1 LGLKWLYGKFVFD
14 GIYALE
20 IPTTIGFS
28 LTKCVNPILKLVKV
42 HQSRRN
48 IMAAKQLIF
57 DVEARNA
64 LKRGA
69 DTLAD
74 AVKVTLGPRGRNVVL
89 QKSFGAP
96 VITSDGVTVAKEI
109 DLPDHY
115 ENMGAQLLKSVATKT
130 NDAVGDGTTTATVLA
145 QEIVNEGLKNVAAGA
160 DPMQLKIGIDK
171 AAEVI
176 VAELQKQ
183 SKSVNTSDEI
193 AQVASIAAN
202 DSANRSDIGQTVADA
217 MEKVGKDGV
226 ITIED
231 GKSAQTEVDIVEG
244 MQFDRGYL
252 SAHFATDPEDMVA
265 ELEDP
270 LILINTDKISAVADL
285 VPILEKVGQLGR
297 PLLIIAEDVEGEA
310 LAVLVVNKLRGGLRV
325 AAVKAPGFGDRRKE
339 MLADIGI
346 LTGGQVISEDVG
358 IRLENVV
365 AGMLGSARRVIVD
378 KDNTT
383 IVGGTG
389 TTEDVQARIIQIRQ
403 QIEETTSDYDREK
416 LEERL
421 AKLAGGVAVIDVGA
435 ATEVEM
441 KERKARFEDA
451 LSATRAAVE
460 EGIVTGGGI
469 ALLRAGAALADFHL
483 EGDQETGVNII
494 RKVLES
500 PIRII
505 AENAGLEGS
514 VVAAKVKDSE
524 GSYGLNAAT
533 GEYGDLLEAGIVD
546 PTKVVRS
553 AIQNGSSIAGL
564 LLTTETLITEVEE
577 EPEDHEHGHHHHGHG
592 HHHH

>member
-1 LGLKWLYGKFVFD
+1 M
-14 GIYALE
+14 
-20 IPTTIGFS
+20 P
-28 LTKCVNPILKLVKV
+28 
-42 HQSRRN
+42 
-48 IMAAKQLIF
+48 AKQLIF

-64 LKRGA
+64 LKEGA
-69 DTLAD
+69 DALAN

-130 NDAVGDGTTTATVLA
+130 NDAVGDGTTTATLLA
-145 QEIVNEGLKNVAAGA
+145 QEIVHEGLKNVAAGA

-171 AAEVI
+171 AAEV
-176 VAELQKQ
+176 VVGELQQQ

-202 DSANRSDIGQTVADA
+202 DNANRSDIGQMVADA
-217 MEKVGKDGV
+217 MDKVGKDGV

-231 GKSAQTEVDIVEG
+231 GKGAETEVDIVEG

-252 SAHFATDPEDMVA
+252 SPHFATDPESMVA

-270 LILINTDKISAVADL
+270 LVLINTGKISTVTDL
-285 VPILEKVGQLGR
+285 VPVLEKVGQLGR
-297 PLLIIAEDVEGEA
+297 PLLIIAEDIEGEA

-325 AAVKAPGFGDRRKE
+325 VAVKAPGFGDRRNE

-346 LTGGQVISEDVG
+346 LTGGQVISEDIG

-389 TTEDVQARIIQIRQ
+389 AAEDVQARIGQIRQ

-421 AKLAGGVAVIDVGA
+421 AKLAGGVAVVNVGA

-469 ALLRAGAALADFHL
+469 ALLRAGSALEDFHL
-483 EGDQETGVNII
+483 EGDQETGVNIV
-494 RKVLES
+494 RRVLES
-500 PIRII
+500 PIRTI

-514 VVAAKVKDSE
+514 VVAAKVKDGD

-533 GEYGDLLEAGIVD
+533 GEYGDLLDAGIVD

-553 AIQNGSSIAGL
+553 AIQNGASVAGL

-577 EPEDHEHGHHHHGHG
+577 EPDDHGHHHHGHG
-592 HHHH
+592 HHHHH

>member
-1 LGLKWLYGKFVFD
+1 
-14 GIYALE
+14 
-20 IPTTIGFS
+20 
-28 LTKCVNPILKLVKV
+28 
-42 HQSRRN
+42 
-48 IMAAKQLIF
+48 MAAKQLIF

-64 LKRGA
+64 LKQGA
-69 DTLAD
+69 DELAN

-145 QEIVNEGLKNVAAGA
+145 QEIVHEGLKNVAAGA

-171 AAEVI
+171 AAEV
-176 VAELQKQ
+176 VVGELQKQ
-183 SKSVNTSDEI
+183 SNSVSTNDEI

-202 DSANRSDIGQTVADA
+202 DNANRSDIGQTVADA
-217 MEKVGKDGV
+217 MDKVGKDGV

-231 GKSAQTEVDIVEG
+231 GKSAETEVAIVEG

-252 SAHFATDPEDMVA
+252 SAHFATDPETMVV

-270 LILINTDKISAVADL
+270 LILINVDKISTVTDL
-285 VPILEKVGQLGR
+285 VPVLEKVGQLGR

-310 LAVLVVNKLRGGLRV
+310 LAVLVVNKLRGGLKV

-339 MLADIGI
+339 MLEDIGI

-365 AGMLGSARRVIVD
+365 AGMLGSARRVIID

-383 IVGGTG
+383 IVGGSG
-389 TTEDVQARIIQIRQ
+389 TAEDVQARIGQIRQ
-403 QIEETTSDYDREK
+403 QIEVTTSDYDREK

-421 AKLAGGVAVIDVGA
+421 AKLAGGVAVVNVGA

-441 KERKARFEDA
+441 KEKKARFEDA

-469 ALLRAGAALADFHL
+469 ALLRAGAALEDFHL
-483 EGDQETGVNII
+483 EGDQETGVNIV
-494 RKVLES
+494 RRVLES
-500 PIRII
+500 PIRTI

-514 VVAAKVKDSE
+514 VVAAQVKDGE

-533 GEYGDLLEAGIVD
+533 GEYGDLLEAGVVD

-553 AIQNGSSIAGL
+553 AIQNGASVAGL

-577 EPEDHEHGHHHHGHG
+577 EPEAHGHHHHGHG
-592 HHHH
+592 HHHHH

>member
-1 LGLKWLYGKFVFD
+1 M
-14 GIYALE
+14 
-20 IPTTIGFS
+20 P
-28 LTKCVNPILKLVKV
+28 
-42 HQSRRN
+42 
-48 IMAAKQLIF
+48 AKQLIF

-64 LKRGA
+64 LKEGA
-69 DTLAD
+69 DALAN

-145 QEIVNEGLKNVAAGA
+145 QEIVHEGLKNVAAGA

-176 VAELQKQ
+176 VGELQKQ

-202 DSANRSDIGQTVADA
+202 DNANRSDIGQTVADA
-217 MEKVGKDGV
+217 MDKVGKDGV

-231 GKSAQTEVDIVEG
+231 GKSAETEVDIVEG

-252 SAHFATDPEDMVA
+252 SPHFATDPESMIA

-270 LILINTDKISAVADL
+270 LILINTGKISTVTDL
-285 VPILEKVGQLGR
+285 VPVLEKVGQLGR
-297 PLLIIAEDVEGEA
+297 PLLIIAEDIEGEA

-325 AAVKAPGFGDRRKE
+325 VAVKAPGFGDRRNE

-389 TTEDVQARIIQIRQ
+389 AAEDVQARIGQIRQ

-421 AKLAGGVAVIDVGA
+421 AKLAGGVAVVNVGA

-441 KERKARFEDA
+441 KEKKARFEDA

-469 ALLRAGAALADFHL
+469 ALLRAGSVLEDFHL
-483 EGDQETGVNII
+483 EGDQETGVSIV
-494 RKVLES
+494 RRVLES
-500 PIRII
+500 PIRTI

-514 VVAAKVKDSE
+514 VVAAKVKDGE

-533 GEYGDLLEAGIVD
+533 GEYGDLLEAGVVD

-553 AIQNGSSIAGL
+553 AIQNGASVAGL

-577 EPEDHEHGHHHHGHG
+577 EPDDHGHHHHGHG
-592 HHHH
+592 HGHGHHHH

>member
-1 LGLKWLYGKFVFD
+1 
-14 GIYALE
+14 
-20 IPTTIGFS
+20 
-28 LTKCVNPILKLVKV
+28 
-42 HQSRRN
+42 
-48 IMAAKQLIF
+48 MAAKQLIF

-64 LKRGA
+64 LKEGA
-69 DTLAD
+69 DALAN

-130 NDAVGDGTTTATVLA
+130 NDAVGDGTTTATLLA
-145 QEIVNEGLKNVAAGA
+145 QEIVHEGLKNVAAGA

-176 VAELQKQ
+176 VGELQNQ

-202 DSANRSDIGQTVADA
+202 DNANRSDIGQTVADA
-217 MEKVGKDGV
+217 MDKVGKDGV

-231 GKSAQTEVDIVEG
+231 GKSAETEVDIVEG

-252 SAHFATDPEDMVA
+252 SPHFATDPESMIA

-270 LILINTDKISAVADL
+270 LVLINTEKISTVTDL
-285 VPILEKVGQLGR
+285 VPVLEKVGQLGR
-297 PLLIIAEDVEGEA
+297 PLLIIAEDIEGEA

-325 AAVKAPGFGDRRKE
+325 VAVKAPGFGDRRKE
-339 MLADIGI
+339 MLEDIGI

-389 TTEDVQARIIQIRQ
+389 AAEDVQARIGQIRQ

-421 AKLAGGVAVIDVGA
+421 AKLAGGVAVVNVGA

-469 ALLRAGAALADFHL
+469 ALLRAGSVLEDFHL
-483 EGDQETGVNII
+483 EGDQETGVNIV
-494 RKVLES
+494 RRVLES
-500 PIRII
+500 PIRTI

-514 VVAAKVKDSE
+514 VVAAKVKDGE

-553 AIQNGSSIAGL
+553 AIQNGASVAGL

-577 EPEDHEHGHHHHGHG
+577 EPEDHGHHHHGHG

>member
-1 LGLKWLYGKFVFD
+1 
-14 GIYALE
+14 
-20 IPTTIGFS
+20 
-28 LTKCVNPILKLVKV
+28 
-42 HQSRRN
+42 
-48 IMAAKQLIF
+48 MAAKQLIF

-389 TTEDVQARIIQIRQ
+389 TTEDVQARITQIRQ

-553 AIQNGSSIAGL
+553 AIQNSSSIAGL

-577 EPEDHEHGHHHHGHG
+577 EPEDHEHGHHNHGHG

>member
-1 LGLKWLYGKFVFD
+1 
-14 GIYALE
+14 
-20 IPTTIGFS
+20 
-28 LTKCVNPILKLVKV
+28 
-42 HQSRRN
+42 
-48 IMAAKQLIF
+48 MAAKQLIF

-96 VITSDGVTVAKEI
+96 VVTSDGVTVAKEI

-183 SKSVNTSDEI
+183 SKSVNTNDEI

-325 AAVKAPGFGDRRKE
+325 VAVKAPGFGDRRKE

-389 TTEDVQARIIQIRQ
+389 TTEDVQARIGQIRQ

-533 GEYGDLLEAGIVD
+533 GEYGDLLDAGIVD

>member
-1 LGLKWLYGKFVFD
+1 
-14 GIYALE
+14 
-20 IPTTIGFS
+20 
-28 LTKCVNPILKLVKV
+28 
-42 HQSRRN
+42 
-48 IMAAKQLIF
+48 MAAKQLIF

-64 LKRGA
+64 LKEGA
-69 DTLAD
+69 DALAN

-130 NDAVGDGTTTATVLA
+130 NDAVGDGTTTATLLA
-145 QEIVNEGLKNVAAGA
+145 QEIVHEGLKNVAAGA

-171 AAEVI
+171 AAEV
-176 VAELQKQ
+176 VVGELQKQ

-202 DSANRSDIGQTVADA
+202 DNANRSDIGQTVADA

-231 GKSAQTEVDIVEG
+231 GKSAETEVDIVEG

-252 SAHFATDPEDMVA
+252 SAHFATDPETMVA

-270 LILINTDKISAVADL
+270 LVLINTEKISAVADL
-285 VPILEKVGQLGR
+285 VPVLEKVGQLGR

-325 AAVKAPGFGDRRKE
+325 VAVKAPGFGDRRKE
-339 MLADIGI
+339 MLEDIGI

-383 IVGGTG
+383 IVGGAG
-389 TTEDVQARIIQIRQ
+389 TADDVQARIAQIRQ

-421 AKLAGGVAVIDVGA
+421 AKLAGGVAVVNVGA

-441 KERKARFEDA
+441 KEKKARFEDA

-469 ALLRAGAALADFHL
+469 ALLRAGSALEDFHL
-483 EGDQETGVNII
+483 EGDQETGVNIV
-494 RKVLES
+494 RRVLES
-500 PIRII
+500 PIRTI

-514 VVAAKVKDSE
+514 VVAAKVKDGE

-533 GEYGDLLEAGIVD
+533 GEYGDLLEVGIVD

-553 AIQNGSSIAGL
+553 AIQNGASVAGL
-564 LLTTETLITEVEE
+564 LLTTETLVTEVEE
-577 EPEDHEHGHHHHGHG
+577 EPEDHGHHHHGH
-592 HHHH
+592 HHHHH

>member
-1 LGLKWLYGKFVFD
+1 
-14 GIYALE
+14 
-20 IPTTIGFS
+20 
-28 LTKCVNPILKLVKV
+28 
-42 HQSRRN
+42 
-48 IMAAKQLIF
+48 MAAKQLIF

-270 LILINTDKISAVADL
+270 LILINTDKISAVTDL

-365 AGMLGSARRVIVD
+365 AGMLGSARRVIID

-389 TTEDVQARIIQIRQ
+389 TTEDVQARITQIRQ

-553 AIQNGSSIAGL
+553 AIQNSSSIAGL

-577 EPEDHEHGHHHHGHG
+577 EPEDHEHGHHGHG

>member
-1 LGLKWLYGKFVFD
+1 
-14 GIYALE
+14 
-20 IPTTIGFS
+20 
-28 LTKCVNPILKLVKV
+28 
-42 HQSRRN
+42 
-48 IMAAKQLIF
+48 MAAKQLIF

-64 LKRGA
+64 LKEGA
-69 DTLAD
+69 DALAN

-130 NDAVGDGTTTATVLA
+130 NDAVGDGTTTATILA
-145 QEIVNEGLKNVAAGA
+145 QEIVHEGLKNVAAGA

-176 VAELQKQ
+176 VGELQKQ

-202 DSANRSDIGQTVADA
+202 DNANRSDIGQTVADA
-217 MEKVGKDGV
+217 MDKVGKDGV

-231 GKSAQTEVDIVEG
+231 GKSAETEVDIVEG

-252 SAHFATDPEDMVA
+252 SPHFATDPESMIA

-270 LILINTDKISAVADL
+270 LILINTGKISTVTDL
-285 VPILEKVGQLGR
+285 VPVLEKVGQLGR
-297 PLLIIAEDVEGEA
+297 PLLIIAEDIEGEA

-325 AAVKAPGFGDRRKE
+325 VAVKAPGFGDRRNE

-389 TTEDVQARIIQIRQ
+389 AAEDVQARIGQIRQ

-421 AKLAGGVAVIDVGA
+421 AKLAGGVAVVNVGA

-441 KERKARFEDA
+441 KEKKARFEDA

-469 ALLRAGAALADFHL
+469 ALLRAGSVLEDFHL
-483 EGDQETGVNII
+483 EGDQETGVSIV
-494 RKVLES
+494 RRVLES
-500 PIRII
+500 PIRTI

-514 VVAAKVKDSE
+514 VVAAKVKDGE

-533 GEYGDLLEAGIVD
+533 GEYGDLLEAGVVD

-553 AIQNGSSIAGL
+553 AIQNGASVAGL

-577 EPEDHEHGHHHHGHG
+577 EPDNHGHHHHGHG
-592 HHHH
+592 HGHGHHHH

>member
-1 LGLKWLYGKFVFD
+1 
-14 GIYALE
+14 
-20 IPTTIGFS
+20 
-28 LTKCVNPILKLVKV
+28 
-42 HQSRRN
+42 
-48 IMAAKQLIF
+48 MAAKQLIF

-115 ENMGAQLLKSVATKT
+115 ENIGAQLLKSVATKT

-202 DSANRSDIGQTVADA
+202 DIANRSDIGQTVADA

-310 LAVLVVNKLRGGLRV
+310 LAVLVVNKLRGGLKV

-365 AGMLGSARRVIVD
+365 AGMLGSARRVIID

-389 TTEDVQARIIQIRQ
+389 TTEDVQARITQIRQ

-553 AIQNGSSIAGL
+553 AIQNSSSIAGL

-577 EPEDHEHGHHHHGHG
+577 EPEDHEHGHHNHGHG

>member
-1 LGLKWLYGKFVFD
+1 
-14 GIYALE
+14 
-20 IPTTIGFS
+20 
-28 LTKCVNPILKLVKV
+28 
-42 HQSRRN
+42 
-48 IMAAKQLIF
+48 MAAKQLIF

-64 LKRGA
+64 LKEGA
-69 DTLAD
+69 DALAN

-130 NDAVGDGTTTATVLA
+130 NDAVGDGTTTATILA
-145 QEIVNEGLKNVAAGA
+145 QEIVHEGLKNVAAGA

-171 AAEVI
+171 AAEV
-176 VAELQKQ
+176 VVGELQKQ
-183 SKSVNTSDEI
+183 SKSVNTGDEI

-217 MEKVGKDGV
+217 MDKVGKDGV

-231 GKSAQTEVDIVEG
+231 GKSAETEVDIVEG

-252 SAHFATDPEDMVA
+252 SPHFATDPESMVA

-270 LILINTDKISAVADL
+270 LLLINTGKISTVTDL
-285 VPILEKVGQLGR
+285 VPVLEKVGQLGR

-325 AAVKAPGFGDRRKE
+325 VAVKAPGFGDRRKE
-339 MLADIGI
+339 MLEDIGI
-346 LTGGQVISEDVG
+346 LTGGQVISEDIG

-365 AGMLGSARRVIVD
+365 VGMLGSARRVIVD

-389 TTEDVQARIIQIRQ
+389 AAADVQARIGQIRQ

-421 AKLAGGVAVIDVGA
+421 AKLAGGVAVVNVGA

-441 KERKARFEDA
+441 KEKKARFEDA

-469 ALLRAGAALADFHL
+469 ALLRASAALEDFHL
-483 EGDQETGVNII
+483 EGDQETGVNIV
-494 RKVLES
+494 RRVLES
-500 PIRII
+500 PVRII

-514 VVAAKVKDSE
+514 VVAAKVKDGE

-533 GEYGDLLEAGIVD
+533 GEYGDLLEEGIVD

-553 AIQNGSSIAGL
+553 TIQNGASVAGL
-564 LLTTETLITEVEE
+564 LLTTETLVTEVEE
-577 EPEDHEHGHHHHGHG
+577 EPEDHGHHHHGH
-592 HHHH
+592 HHHHH

>member
-1 LGLKWLYGKFVFD
+1 M
-14 GIYALE
+14 
-20 IPTTIGFS
+20 P
-28 LTKCVNPILKLVKV
+28 
-42 HQSRRN
+42 
-48 IMAAKQLIF
+48 AKQLIF

-64 LKRGA
+64 LKEGA
-69 DTLAD
+69 DALAN

-145 QEIVNEGLKNVAAGA
+145 QEIVHEGLKNVAAGA

-176 VAELQKQ
+176 VGELQKQ

-202 DSANRSDIGQTVADA
+202 DNANRSDIGQTVADA
-217 MEKVGKDGV
+217 MDKVGKDGV

-231 GKSAQTEVDIVEG
+231 GKSAETEVDIVEG

-252 SAHFATDPEDMVA
+252 SPHFATDPESMIA

-270 LILINTDKISAVADL
+270 LILINTGKISTVTDL
-285 VPILEKVGQLGR
+285 VPVLEKVGQLGR
-297 PLLIIAEDVEGEA
+297 PLLIIAEDIEGEA

-325 AAVKAPGFGDRRKE
+325 VAVKAPGFGDRRNE

-389 TTEDVQARIIQIRQ
+389 AAEDVQARIGQIRQ

-421 AKLAGGVAVIDVGA
+421 AKLAGGVAVVNVGA

-441 KERKARFEDA
+441 KEKKARFEDA

-469 ALLRAGAALADFHL
+469 ALLRAGSVLEDFHL
-483 EGDQETGVNII
+483 EGDQETGVSIV
-494 RKVLES
+494 RRVLES
-500 PIRII
+500 PIRTI

-514 VVAAKVKDSE
+514 VVAAKVKDGE

-533 GEYGDLLEAGIVD
+533 GEYGDLLEAGVVD

-553 AIQNGSSIAGL
+553 AIQNGASVAGL

-577 EPEDHEHGHHHHGHG
+577 EPDNHGHHHHGHG
-592 HHHH
+592 HGHGHHHH

>member
-1 LGLKWLYGKFVFD
+1 
-14 GIYALE
+14 
-20 IPTTIGFS
+20 
-28 LTKCVNPILKLVKV
+28 
-42 HQSRRN
+42 
-48 IMAAKQLIF
+48 MAAKQLIF

-64 LKRGA
+64 LKQGA
-69 DTLAD
+69 DELAN

-171 AAEVI
+171 AAEV
-176 VAELQKQ
+176 VVGELQQQ
-183 SKSVNTSDEI
+183 SKSVSTNDEI

-202 DSANRSDIGQTVADA
+202 DNANRSDIGQTVADA
-217 MEKVGKDGV
+217 MDKVGKDGV

-231 GKSAQTEVDIVEG
+231 GKSAETEVDIVEG

-252 SAHFATDPEDMVA
+252 SAHFATDPETMVV

-270 LILINTDKISAVADL
+270 LILINVDKISTVTDL

-310 LAVLVVNKLRGGLRV
+310 LAVLVVNKLRGGLKI

-339 MLADIGI
+339 MLEDIGI

-383 IVGGTG
+383 IVGGAG
-389 TTEDVQARIIQIRQ
+389 TAEDVQARIGQIRQ
-403 QIEETTSDYDREK
+403 QIEVTTSDYDAEK

-421 AKLAGGVAVIDVGA
+421 AKLAGGVAVVNVGA

-441 KERKARFEDA
+441 KEKKARFEDA

-469 ALLRAGAALADFHL
+469 ALLRAGAALEDFHL
-483 EGDQETGVNII
+483 EGDQETGVNIV
-494 RKVLES
+494 RRVLES
-500 PIRII
+500 PIRTI

-514 VVAAKVKDSE
+514 VVAAQVKDGE

-533 GEYGDLLEAGIVD
+533 GEYGDLLEAGVVD

-553 AIQNGSSIAGL
+553 AIQNGASVAGL

-577 EPEDHEHGHHHHGHG
+577 EPEDHGHHHHGHG

>member
-1 LGLKWLYGKFVFD
+1 
-14 GIYALE
+14 
-20 IPTTIGFS
+20 
-28 LTKCVNPILKLVKV
+28 
-42 HQSRRN
+42 
-48 IMAAKQLIF
+48 MAAKQLIF

-183 SKSVNTSDEI
+183 SKSVNTDDEI

-365 AGMLGSARRVIVD
+365 AGMLGSARRVIID

-514 VVAAKVKDSE
+514 VVTAKVKDSE

-577 EPEDHEHGHHHHGHG
+577 EPEDHVHGHHHHGHG

>member
-1 LGLKWLYGKFVFD
+1 
-14 GIYALE
+14 
-20 IPTTIGFS
+20 
-28 LTKCVNPILKLVKV
+28 
-42 HQSRRN
+42 
-48 IMAAKQLIF
+48 MAAKQLIF

-115 ENMGAQLLKSVATKT
+115 ENIGAQLLKSVATKT

-171 AAEVI
+171 AAEAI

-183 SKSVNTSDEI
+183 SKSVNTNDEI

-202 DSANRSDIGQTVADA
+202 DIANHSDIGQTVADA

-365 AGMLGSARRVIVD
+365 AGMLGSARRVIID

-389 TTEDVQARIIQIRQ
+389 TTEDVQARIRQIRQ

-553 AIQNGSSIAGL
+553 AIQNSSSIAGL

-577 EPEDHEHGHHHHGHG
+577 EPEDHEHGHHNHGHG

>member
-1 LGLKWLYGKFVFD
+1 
-14 GIYALE
+14 
-20 IPTTIGFS
+20 
-28 LTKCVNPILKLVKV
+28 
-42 HQSRRN
+42 
-48 IMAAKQLIF
+48 MAAKQLIF

-64 LKRGA
+64 LRQGA
-69 DTLAD
+69 DALAN
-74 AVKVTLGPRGRNVVL
+74 AVRVTLGPRGRNVVL

-115 ENMGAQLLKSVATKT
+115 ENIGAQLLKSVATKT

-145 QEIVNEGLKNVAAGA
+145 QEIVHEGLKNVAAGA

-171 AAEVI
+171 AAGV
-176 VAELQKQ
+176 VVGELQKQ
-183 SKSVNTSDEI
+183 SKSVDANDEI

-202 DSANRSDIGQTVADA
+202 DNANRSDIGQTVADA
-217 MEKVGKDGV
+217 MDKVGKDGV

-252 SAHFATDPEDMVA
+252 SAHFVTDPEAMVA

-270 LILINTDKISAVADL
+270 LILINTSKISAVADL
-285 VPILEKVGQLGR
+285 VPVLEKVGQLGR

-325 AAVKAPGFGDRRKE
+325 VAVKAPGFGDRRKE

-346 LTGGQVISEDVG
+346 LTGGQVVSEDIG

-365 AGMLGSARRVIVD
+365 VDMLGNARRVIVD

-389 TTEDVQARIIQIRQ
+389 AAADVQARIGQIRQ

-421 AKLAGGVAVIDVGA
+421 AKLAGGVAVVNVGA

-441 KERKARFEDA
+441 KEKKARFEDA

-469 ALLRAGAALADFHL
+469 ALLRAGAALEDFHL

-494 RKVLES
+494 RRVLES

-514 VVAAKVKDSE
+514 VVAAKVKDGE

-533 GEYGDLLEAGIVD
+533 GEYSDLLEAGIVD

-553 AIQNGSSIAGL
+553 AIQNGASVAGL
-564 LLTTETLITEVEE
+564 LLTTETLVTEVEE
-577 EPEDHEHGHHHHGHG
+577 EPEDHGHHHGHHHH
-592 HHHH
+592 

>member
-1 LGLKWLYGKFVFD
+1 
-14 GIYALE
+14 
-20 IPTTIGFS
+20 
-28 LTKCVNPILKLVKV
+28 
-42 HQSRRN
+42 
-48 IMAAKQLIF
+48 MAAKQLIF

-64 LKRGA
+64 LKEGA
-69 DTLAD
+69 DALAN

-130 NDAVGDGTTTATVLA
+130 NDAVGDGTTTATLLA
-145 QEIVNEGLKNVAAGA
+145 QEIVHEGLKNVAAGA

-171 AAEVI
+171 AAEV
-176 VAELQKQ
+176 VVGELQQQ
-183 SKSVNTSDEI
+183 SNSVSTNDEI

-202 DSANRSDIGQTVADA
+202 DNANRSDIGQTVADA
-217 MEKVGKDGV
+217 MDKVGKDGV

-231 GKSAQTEVDIVEG
+231 GKSAETEVDIVEG

-252 SAHFATDPEDMVA
+252 SPHFATDPESMVA

-270 LILINTDKISAVADL
+270 LILINTEKISTVTDL

-297 PLLIIAEDVEGEA
+297 PLLIIAEDIEGEA

-325 AAVKAPGFGDRRKE
+325 VAVKAPGFGDRRKE
-339 MLADIGI
+339 MLEDIGI
-346 LTGGQVISEDVG
+346 LTGGQVISEDIG

-389 TTEDVQARIIQIRQ
+389 TAEDVQARIGQIRQ

-421 AKLAGGVAVIDVGA
+421 AKLAGGVAVVNVGA

-441 KERKARFEDA
+441 KEKKARFEDA

-469 ALLRAGAALADFHL
+469 ALLRAGSALEDFHL
-483 EGDQETGVNII
+483 EGDQETGVNIV
-494 RKVLES
+494 RRVLES
-500 PIRII
+500 PIRTI

-514 VVAAKVKDSE
+514 VVAAKVKDGD

-533 GEYGDLLEAGIVD
+533 GEYGDLLEEGIVD

-553 AIQNGSSIAGL
+553 AIQNGASVAGL
-564 LLTTETLITEVEE
+564 LLTTETLVTEVEE
-577 EPEDHEHGHHHHGHG
+577 EPEDHGHHHHGH
-592 HHHH
+592 HHHHH

>member
-1 LGLKWLYGKFVFD
+1 
-14 GIYALE
+14 
-20 IPTTIGFS
+20 
-28 LTKCVNPILKLVKV
+28 
-42 HQSRRN
+42 
-48 IMAAKQLIF
+48 MAAKQLIF

-64 LKRGA
+64 LKEGA
-69 DTLAD
+69 DALAN

-145 QEIVNEGLKNVAAGA
+145 QEIVHEGLKNVAAGA

-176 VAELQKQ
+176 VGTLQQQ

-202 DSANRSDIGQTVADA
+202 DSANRSDIGQTVANA

-231 GKSAQTEVDIVEG
+231 GKGAETEVDIVEG

-252 SAHFATDPEDMVA
+252 SPHFATDPEAMVA

-270 LILINTDKISAVADL
+270 LILINTGKISAVADL
-285 VPILEKVGQLGR
+285 VPVLEKVGQLGR
-297 PLLIIAEDVEGEA
+297 PLLVIAEDIEGEA
-310 LAVLVVNKLRGGLRV
+310 LAVLVVNKLRGGLKV
-325 AAVKAPGFGDRRKE
+325 VAVKAPGFGDRRNE

-365 AGMLGSARRVIVD
+365 AGMLGSARRVLVD

-389 TTEDVQARIIQIRQ
+389 ATEDVQARIGQIRQ

-421 AKLAGGVAVIDVGA
+421 AKLAGGVAVVNVGA

-441 KERKARFEDA
+441 KEKKARFEDA

-469 ALLRAGAALADFHL
+469 ALLRAGAALEDLQL
-483 EGDQETGVNII
+483 EGDQETGVNIV
-494 RKVLES
+494 RRVLES
-500 PIRII
+500 PVRII

-514 VVAAKVKDSE
+514 VVAAKVKDGE

-533 GEYGDLLEAGIVD
+533 GEYGDLFEAGIVD

-553 AIQNGSSIAGL
+553 TIQNGASVAGL

-577 EPEDHEHGHHHHGHG
+577 EPEDHGHGHHHHGH
-592 HHHH
+592 HHH

>member
-1 LGLKWLYGKFVFD
+1 
-14 GIYALE
+14 
-20 IPTTIGFS
+20 
-28 LTKCVNPILKLVKV
+28 
-42 HQSRRN
+42 
-48 IMAAKQLIF
+48 MAAKQLIF

-64 LKRGA
+64 LKEGA
-69 DTLAD
+69 DALAN

-130 NDAVGDGTTTATVLA
+130 NDAVGDGTTTATLLA
-145 QEIVNEGLKNVAAGA
+145 QEIVHEGLKNVAAGA

-176 VAELQKQ
+176 VGELQNQ

-202 DSANRSDIGQTVADA
+202 DNANRSDIGQTVADA
-217 MEKVGKDGV
+217 MDKVGKDGV

-231 GKSAQTEVDIVEG
+231 GKSAETEVAIVEG

-252 SAHFATDPEDMVA
+252 SAHFATDPESMVA

-270 LILINTDKISAVADL
+270 LILINTEKISTVTDL
-285 VPILEKVGQLGR
+285 VPVLEKVGQLGR
-297 PLLIIAEDVEGEA
+297 PLLIIAEDIEGEA

-325 AAVKAPGFGDRRKE
+325 VAVKAPGFGDRRKE
-339 MLADIGI
+339 MLEDIGI
-346 LTGGQVISEDVG
+346 LTGSQVISEDVG

-389 TTEDVQARIIQIRQ
+389 AAENVQARIGQIRQ

-421 AKLAGGVAVIDVGA
+421 AKLAGGVAVVNVGA

-441 KERKARFEDA
+441 KEKKARFEDA
-451 LSATRAAVE
+451 LSATRAAIE

-469 ALLRAGAALADFHL
+469 ALLRAGSALEDFHL
-483 EGDQETGVNII
+483 EGDQETGVNIV
-494 RKVLES
+494 RRVLES
-500 PIRII
+500 PIRTI

-514 VVAAKVKDSE
+514 VVAAKIKDGE

-533 GEYGDLLEAGIVD
+533 GEYGDLLEVGIVD

-553 AIQNGSSIAGL
+553 AIQNGASVAGL
-564 LLTTETLITEVEE
+564 LLTTETLITEMEE
-577 EPEDHEHGHHHHGHG
+577 EPEDHGHHHHGH